1 MKKGSPASGI
11 PISTTGM
18 KKDSPA
24 SGISVGATAAVHPP
38 AARAART
45 PRQDAATISLDS
57 LLQLARP
64 AESLPL
70 KAANIRALQGGTY
83 TAPFKGRGMEF
94 DETRLYQPGD
104 DIRNLDWKVTARTG
118 KPHTKLFR
126 EERERPVLLWLDL
139 RRPMFFATHGA
150 FKSVIAAEAAALLA
164 WSAVA
169 HRDRVGGLIFSE
181 QAHLELRPLSGKT
194 AALKFL
200 KTLCLH
206 PQWRQPPAQEQE
218 QVPFHDSARVA
229 LLRLHNVARPGSLI
243 FLLSDFRGFT
253 PELETH
259 VASVARHNDVVLVHI
274 VDPLEYELPPA
285 GRYTLRGG
293 GTREIRIDTGDERL
307 RAAHR
312 ERFQRHREYLKSLCL
327 RYRMYYLGCG
337 TADDPVRTLQN
348 GLGLKRR

>member
-1 MKKGSPASGI
+1 MPAG
-11 PISTTGM
+11 PAMQT
-18 KKDSPA
+18 DSRT
-24 SGISVGATAAVHPP
+24 ATA
-38 AARAART
+38 
-45 PRQDAATISLDS
+45 PRRRDAATVSLED

-64 AESLPL
+64 AEALPL
-70 KAANIRALQGGTY
+70 KAGSIRALQGGTY

-94 DETRLYQPGD
+94 DETRPYQPGD

-118 KPHTKLFR
+118 KTHTKLFR

-139 RRPMFFATHGA
+139 RQPMFFATHGA
-150 FKSVIAAEAAALLA
+150 FKSVIASEAAALLA

-181 QAHLELRPLSGKT
+181 QSHRELRPQSGKT

-206 PQWRQPPAQEQE
+206 PQWRQPP
-218 QVPFHDSARVA
+218 VPPQISFQDSARSA

-259 VASVARHNDVVLVHI
+259 VASIARHNDLVLVH
-274 VDPLEYELPPA
+274 VADRLEYELPPA
-285 GRYTLRGG
+285 GRYTLRGDA
-293 GTREIRIDTGDERL
+293 REIRIDTGDA
-307 RAAHR
+307 RAREAHR
-312 ERFQRHREYLKSLCL
+312 QRFESHRAYLQALCL
-327 RYRMYYLGCG
+327 RYRMFYLQCG
-337 TADDPVRTLQN
+337 TGDNPVRVLQN

>member
-1 MKKGSPASGI
+1 MPRIAAEHPQSPSA
-11 PISTTGM
+11 
-18 KKDSPA
+18 
-24 SGISVGATAAVHPP
+24 P
-38 AARAART
+38 AASA
-45 PRQDAATISLDS
+45 DVATVSLES
-57 LLQLARP
+57 LLRLARP
-64 AESLPL
+64 AETLPL
-70 KAANIRALQGGTY
+70 KAVNIRALQGGTY

-94 DETRLYQPGD
+94 DETRPYQPGD
-104 DIRNLDWKVTARTG
+104 DIRNMDWKVTARTG

-139 RRPMFFATHGA
+139 RQPMFFATHGA
-150 FKSVIAAEAAALLA
+150 FKSVVAARAASLLA

-181 QAHLELRPLSGKT
+181 HSHRELKPQSGKT

-206 PQWRQPPAQEQE
+206 PQWQSSRASEPMPLQ
-218 QVPFHDSARVA
+218 DSARAA

-259 VASVARHNDVVLVHI
+259 LASIARHNDLVLVH
-274 VDPLEYELPPA
+274 VMDPLEYELPPP
-285 GRYTLRGG
+285 GNYTLRGDA
-293 GTREIRIDTGDERL
+293 REIRIDSGDERA
-307 RAAHR
+307 RMEHR
-312 ERFQRHREYLKSLCL
+312 QRFERHRDYLQALCL
-327 RYRMYYLGCG
+327 RYRMFYIACR
-337 TADDPVRTLQN
+337 THDNPVQILQT

>member
-1 MKKGSPASGI
+1 MPRVPAEHPQSRNAPASGA
-11 PISTTGM
+11 
-18 KKDSPA
+18 D
-24 SGISVGATAAVHPP
+24 V
-38 AARAART
+38 AR
-45 PRQDAATISLDS
+45 ISLDT

-70 KAANIRALQGGTY
+70 KAVNIRALQGGAY

-94 DETRLYQPGD
+94 DETRPYQPGD

-139 RRPMFFATHGA
+139 RQPMFFATHGA
-150 FKSVIAAEAAALLA
+150 FKSVVAAKAAGLLA

-169 HRDRVGGLIFSE
+169 HHDRIGGLIFSE
-181 QAHLELRPLSGKT
+181 HAHRELKPQNGKT

-206 PQWRQPPAQEQE
+206 PQWQQSQSVEA
-218 QVPFHDSARVA
+218 VPFQDSARTA
-229 LLRLHNVARPGSLI
+229 LLRLHNVVRPGSLI
-243 FLLSDFRGFT
+243 FLLSDFRGFG
-253 PELETH
+253 PELEKQ
-259 VASVARHNDVVLVHI
+259 VAAVARHNDLVLVHI

-285 GRYTLRGG
+285 GRYSLRGG
-293 GTREIRIDTGDERL
+293 AREIRIDTGGEKART
-307 RAAHR
+307 AHR
-312 ERFQRHREYLKSLCL
+312 QRFERHRGYLQALCL
-327 RYRMYYLGCG
+327 RYRMFYLAC
-337 TADDPVRTLQN
+337 TTVDNPVQILQT

>member
-1 MKKGSPASGI
+1 MKKGAPAIGTHAI
-11 PISTTGM
+11 GT
-18 KKDSPA
+18 
-24 SGISVGATAAVHPP
+24 SVGGTAVP
-38 AARAART
+38 ADAAART
-45 PRQDAATISLDS
+45 PRATARTPRRHAATVSLDG

-70 KAANIRALQGGTY
+70 KSGNIRALQGGTY

-94 DETRLYQPGD
+94 DETRPYQPGD

-150 FKSVIAAEAAALLA
+150 FKSVIAAEIAALLA

-181 QAHLELRPLSGKT
+181 HAHRELRPQSGKT
-194 AALKFL
+194 AVLKFL
-200 KTLCLH
+200 KTLCAH
-206 PQWRQPPAQEQE
+206 PQWHQPPAEERMPSQ
-218 QVPFHDSARVA
+218 DSARSA

-243 FLLSDFRGFT
+243 FLLSDCRGFA

-274 VDPLEYELPPA
+274 VDPIEYELPPA

-293 GTREIRIDTGDERL
+293 AREIRIDTGDARL

-312 ERFQRHREYLKSLCL
+312 ERFERQRDYLKSLCL
-327 RYRMYYLGCG
+327 RHRMYYLSCG
-337 TADDPVRTLQN
+337 TGDDPVRVLQS

>member
-1 MKKGSPASGI
+1 MKKGAPAIGT
-11 PISTTGM
+11 PATGT
-18 KKDSPA
+18 P
-24 SGISVGATAAVHPP
+24 VGATAAPGDS
-38 AARAART
+38 AAHSPRATRRAVR
-45 PRQDAATISLDS
+45 RHAATVSLDS

-70 KAANIRALQGGTY
+70 RSGNIRALQGGTY

-94 DETRLYQPGD
+94 DETRPYQPGD

-139 RRPMFFATHGA
+139 RQPMFFATHGA

-181 QAHLELRPLSGKT
+181 HENRELKPQSGKT

-200 KTLCLH
+200 KTLCAH
-206 PQWRQPPAQEQE
+206 PQWRRPPAEERIPLQ
-218 QVPFHDSARVA
+218 DSARSA
-229 LLRLHNVARPGSLI
+229 LLRLRNVARPGSLV

-253 PELETH
+253 PELETQ

-285 GRYTLRGG
+285 GRYTLLGG
-293 GTREIRIDTGDERL
+293 AREIRIDTGDERL
-307 RAAHR
+307 RAAYR
-312 ERFQRHREYLKSLCL
+312 ERFERHRDYLKSLCL
-327 RYRMYYLGCG
+327 RHRMYYLSCG
-337 TADDPVRTLQN
+337 TGDDPVRILQN